1 MQAEDS
7 GFQKLFRY
15 AGDNHAIPEREDS
28 IDSGSEIYDPEIHGE
43 PQKQHHCRGE
53 GGYFPPY
60 PRKDGAAKVGHPT
73 KRAMKRG
80 GNSLVL
86 VFILLAGAGL
96 WAQPQP
102 AAEAVTLEMALRMAQ
117 ANSAQFRAAE
127 ADAALAKEDRV
138 QARSTLLPGIA
149 YNNQFLY
156 TEGNRTGSG
165 RFIANNGVH
174 EYVSQGN
181 AHEVLSLQQVTDY
194 RKAGAVAALA
204 RARAEVARRG
214 LVVTVVADYYAV
226 LGAERKHANAQTA
239 EDEAAKF
246 LSLTEKLEH
255 GGEVAHADVLKAQLQ
270 ANDRKRGVDDS
281 AAELRNSRL
290 ELAVLILPDVAGQFN
305 VVPVKV
311 ADNLDEK
318 PALPA
323 LAEVRTAAAKQNPEL
338 RAALAAV
345 NASEDEVT
353 SARAGHLPSL
363 ALDYYYGIDASH
375 FATRTDGVHNLGYAA
390 VATLN
395 IPVFSWGATESKVR
409 QSLIREDQAK
419 LELTAAQKQV
429 LANLEKFYGEAEV
442 AVSALTTL
450 QESVTIAGESLRLT
464 GLRYQ
469 AGESTVLEV
478 VDAQNTLN
486 TARNAYVD
494 GSLRY
499 RIALANLQTLT
510 GTL

>member
-1 MQAEDS
+1 M
-7 GFQKLFRY
+7 R
-15 AGDNHAIPEREDS
+15 
-28 IDSGSEIYDPEIHGE
+28 
-43 PQKQHHCRGE
+43 
-53 GGYFPPY
+53 
-60 PRKDGAAKVGHPT
+60 
-73 KRAMKRG
+73 RG
-80 GNSLVL
+80 GISPVF
-86 VFILLAGAGL
+86 VFIIFAGAGL
-96 WAQPQP
+96 WAQPQ
-102 AAEAVTLEMALRMAQ
+102 AAAQPGITLDMALKMAQ
-117 ANSAQFRAAE
+117 ANSVQFRVAQ

-138 QARSTLLPGIA
+138 QARSTLLPGIT

-156 TEGNRTGSG
+156 TEGDRTGSG

-181 AHEVLSLQQVTDY
+181 AHEVLSLQQVADY

-214 LVVTVVADYYAV
+214 LVVTVVEDYYAV
-226 LGAERKHANAQTA
+226 LGAERKQANAQTA
-239 EDEAAKF
+239 ADEAAKF
-246 LSLTEKLEH
+246 LSLTEKLER

-270 ANDRKRGVDDS
+270 ANDRKRGLDDS
-281 AAELRNSRL
+281 AVELMNSRL
-290 ELAVLILPDVAGQFN
+290 ELAVLILPDMTGQFLSGRF
-305 VVPVKV
+305 KV
-311 ADNLDEK
+311 ADDLDER
-318 PALPA
+318 PALAP
-323 LAEVRTAAAKQNPEL
+323 LAEVRDAAAKQNPEL

-363 ALDYYYGIDASH
+363 ALDYYYGIDANH
-375 FATRTDGVHNLGYAA
+375 FATHTDGVHNLGYAA

-395 IPVFSWGATESKVR
+395 IPVFSWGAIESKVR
-409 QSLIREDQAK
+409 QSLIRKDQAK
-419 LELTAAQKQV
+419 LELTVAQKQV

-442 AVSALTTL
+442 AASALTTL
-450 QESVTIAGESLRLT
+450 QESVAIAGESLRLT

-486 TARNAYVD
+486 AARSTYVD

-499 RIALANLQTLT
+499 RMALANLETLT